1 MRSVRIID
9 HPSFSMSDVGPFGTG
24 VPSQEQVDKA
34 ERTDRMA
41 QLEAN
46 VGDREM
52 KAIQLDKAR
61 LEQSSGL
68 LEATIDAEK
77 HKLSIDAQNAA
88 IEEGARAGS
97 LGVAPFLSNVRPS
110 LVADIKVQ
118 VAAGNTEGARLAYA
132 KLQAATSQVG
142 DGLASVAS
150 YTGNNPLIAS
160 LREQAV
166 AASNMFI
173 GSSPAEHQ
181 EAMTLMNPAANPNS
195 VAFSTTKNL
204 KDNPSLS
211 VEDARIKA
219 EAENPAAS
227 SEARAQYDVLNKLGV
242 YGEPTVVA
250 GPDGKRRV
258 VQAAPSEDAAPAAAF
273 HKTLVPKLA
282 ASGQISQEDAI
293 KTSGQITGALVKT
306 QFGKNNW
313 SSIFESAKSII
324 GGLPPDQIVG
334 AIDEVSTGLSA
345 VMDSIKVKDPEGKVY
360 VNPLEQ
366 ATLQQFATKAFESS
380 VKSLTAGLTNLPGD
394 NAQRASIISKAST
407 SLAKLNAEFKQMGIA
422 EDMATDANAK
432 YAGEIAAYRTGTNRS
447 VLSDGAKTLLSK
459 IELARKMAGNAPIAS
474 PMQEALGGAESLSG
488 LARSTE
494 AALQKH
500 IMRAVVTGGDS
511 TPAGA
516 GSSLD
521 AATEPIAQEIATRY
535 GLSMDQTRPL
545 ADAYIAAK
553 KIDPNVTVDAVGT
566 KLVAPTP
573 SAAGG
578 AGIPPANQ
586 SGILVQ
592 AAAPTKSFFF
602 EETNRAESFTKGLTD
617 QLVAP
622 GSPFSLN
629 EAFTLGDVKNPNS
642 TATQAKVEEFLSTKV
657 IPGVKGLGELISD
670 KPEVKETLRTFI
682 QGVLTDKAVLA
693 NESPE
698 ARRAYISNVSDTA
711 SLSTSGFVFRPEDL
725 TRAVGT
731 GTWNRMAAQ
740 PGGAV
745 PRNINTAASWL
756 QGALVSGGSF
766 TMENLGKAVRIASSQ
781 KQAAA
786 TSPEAA
792 AKTKQEAQAKAFGEV
807 DSGTLDAAAQTASLV
822 KERMNLPLA
831 TVLGKKAITECD
843 KTVAYLTNI
852 APASGAQ
859 AQGILLQMLSDGEE
873 AKNPAAFVKKFNTKI
888 AETLKKASELVIQ
901 NAANKALVAQQ
912 VRSGEY
918 VPPIDTNQ

>member
-61 LEQSSGL
+61 MEQSSGL

-282 ASGQISQEDAI
+282 ASGQMSQEDAI

-447 VLSDGAKTLLSK
+447 VLSDGAQTLLSK

-494 AALQKH
+494 TALQKH

-516 GSSLD
+516 VSSLD

-553 KIDPNVTVDAVGT
+553 KIDPNVTVDAVGAKLMPQKEAPAIAEAASGQRGSDLLIRAAALAPVSLFNPFERPDSVNRAYT
-566 KLVAPTP
+566 FQEGLSERIMKGEGQANISNFFTVADLKDPTGPTTMARVADYVDSTMIQGIQGMSELVATTP
-573 SAAGG
+573 ALRDSLQLFVANAIQAHAARFAASDRPRQAEV
-578 AGIPPANQ
+578 AGIPDTTPLSRAGVPVENLNFLTPTGYAGRPIPPLANPTQ
-586 SGILVQ
+586 MLVSVFNRTGAFDKDNLTKAVKSSRTQ
-592 AAAPTKSFFF
+592 RKAAPT
-602 EETNRAESFTKGLTD
+602 
-617 QLVAP
+617 
-622 GSPFSLN
+622 
-629 EAFTLGDVKNPNS
+629 
-642 TATQAKVEEFLSTKV
+642 
-657 IPGVKGLGELISD
+657 
-670 KPEVKETLRTFI
+670 
-682 QGVLTDKAVLA
+682 AV
-693 NESPE
+693 
-698 ARRAYISNVSDTA
+698 
-711 SLSTSGFVFRPEDL
+711 
-725 TRAVGT
+725 
-731 GTWNRMAAQ
+731 
-740 PGGAV
+740 
-745 PRNINTAASWL
+745 
-756 QGALVSGGSF
+756 
-766 TMENLGKAVRIASSQ
+766 
-781 KQAAA
+781 
-786 TSPEAA
+786 
-792 AKTKQEAQAKAFGEV
+792 AKAAEQSATFGGL
-807 DSGTLDAAAQTASLV
+807 DTPTLDEAGKTAQLV